1 MALRFIAGH
10 LERADASFRLQGSS
24 PFPDIIECLPLAYK

>member
-1 MALRFIAGH
+1 MSLRFIAGH
-10 LERADASFRLQGSS
+10 LNRADAPFRLQGGS